1 MTRGMPEKMTKAQM
15 IGAAFLLVVMGIL
28 GGISFGDEIPQKS
41 QPRMT
46 PDGIVTRWG
55 TEFAVTESNQG
66 KRAKC
71 PFCPWGCPGASRRGK
86 LR

>member
-41 QPRMT
+41 QQISE
-46 PDGIVTRWG
+46 DD
-55 TEFAVTESNQG
+55 
-66 KRAKC
+66 
-71 PFCPWGCPGASRRGK
+71 PGWDCHTMGNRICGN
-86 LR
+86 